1 MKASEKTG
9 AVIGWKDLEIGCT
22 LTEPGTSKR
31 FKTGDWRSQRPVTD
45 REKCI
50 RCGLCW
56 ILCPDMAYIPI
67 EDGFFESNLDYC
79 KGCGTCARECP
90 TDAITMIREE

>member
-9 AVIGWKDLEIGCT
+9 AIISWKDLELGCA
-22 LTEPGTSKR
+22 LIEPGTSKR

-50 RCGLCW
+50 KCGLCW
-56 ILCPDMAYIPI
+56 IFCPDMAYRLRD
-67 EDGFFESNLDYC
+67 DGFFESDLYYC

-90 TDAITMIREE
+90 TDAITMIGEE